1 MSALRLIAGGKS
13 GGSGQEAGRDGDQP
27 APSGPPREGRAHD
40 AGLLRALYET
50 HAPAVLARC
59 RYLLR
64 DDEAAKDALQDVFVK
79 ALRALP
85 EFRAQ
90 ASPHTWLLRIA
101 THHCLNLKRAQRAL
115 FLEELRRLGEGRQV
129 ETEPPERRE
138 LLRALLGAAGAEEQ
152 EVAVL
157 RFVDELTQAEIAEV
171 TGRSL
176 PTVRKRLRDFLSAA
190 RAALREALPGV
201 RIAEAVTEELD
212 GGAP

>member
-1 MSALRLIAGGKS
+1 MSALRLIEGGAAD
-13 GGSGQEAGRDGDQP
+13 GGRDGDKP
-27 APSGPPREGRAHD
+27 APSAPLRERAPD
-40 AGLLRALYET
+40 GLLRELYER
-50 HAPAVLARC
+50 HAPLVFARC

-64 DDEAAKDALQDVFVK
+64 DEEQAKDAMQDVFVK

-90 ASPHTWLLRIA
+90 ASPHTWLVKIA
-101 THHCLNLKRAQRAL
+101 THHCLNQLRAQRAGWR
-115 FLEELRRLGEGRQV
+115 EELRRLAEGRSV

-138 LLRALLGAAGAEEQ
+138 LLRALLGAAGEEEQ

-157 RFVDELTQAEIAEV
+157 TFVDELTQAEIAQV

-176 PTVRKRLRDFLSAA
+176 PTVRKRLRDFLAAA

-201 RIAEAVTEELD
+201 RIAEDDLD

>member
-1 MSALRLIAGGKS
+1 MSALRLIAGGRS
-13 GGSGQEAGRDGDQP
+13 AGSGPEAGRDGQEP
-27 APSGPPREGRAHD
+27 APSGPPRAHD
-40 AGLLRALYET
+40 TGLLRELYEL
-50 HAPAVLARC
+50 HSAAVLARC

-101 THHCLNLKRAQRAL
+101 THHCLNVKRAERAQWRD
-115 FLEELRRLGEGRQV
+115 ELRRLGEGRQV

-138 LLRALLGAAGAEEQ
+138 LLRALLGAAGPEEQ

-176 PTVRKRLRDFLSAA
+176 PTVRKRLRDFLAAA
-190 RAALREALPGV
+190 REALQEALPGV
-201 RIAEAVTEELD
+201 WIAEAEAEEPL